1 MNFLNI
7 NIERFAGIN
16 VVMAVTKTLYF
27 FTSSFILQV
36 VNILVLLFWNL
47 CVLDKLRHCFLNLK
61 GHLKLIKIYNNY
73 CCWYQCYYKWH
84 FYHYFHIAHY
94 RWINWITWTYT
105 HWFFPFPFD
114 CKSLYKKTK
123 IILIYLSPLTTQT
136 PARKKYF
143 IKSWFLNIKI

>member
-61 GHLKLIKIYNNY
+61 GHLKIIKNYNHYCSSIDIKINPITNDIFIIISILYI
-73 CCWYQCYYKWH
+73 
-84 FYHYFHIAHY
+84 IAELTELHELTL
-94 RWINWITWTYT
+94 IASFLLILKV
-105 HWFFPFPFD
+105 HMG
-114 CKSLYKKTK
+114 KSK
-123 IILIYLSPLTTQT
+123 
-136 PARKKYF
+136 
-143 IKSWFLNIKI
+143 